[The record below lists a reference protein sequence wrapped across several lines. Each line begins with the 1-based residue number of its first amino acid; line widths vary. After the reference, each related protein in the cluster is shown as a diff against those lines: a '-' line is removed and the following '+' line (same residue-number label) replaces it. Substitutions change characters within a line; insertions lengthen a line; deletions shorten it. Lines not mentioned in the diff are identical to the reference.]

1 LKSPQRKPF
10 FLLRLMTTFESKT
23 VSEIVVFVETET
35 DAASVS
41 GNINKEMKNTKMYFF
56 MILKIKD
63 YYLLVPARIMAHLK
77 PIVEVAES

>member
-1 LKSPQRKPF
+1 
-10 FLLRLMTTFESKT
+10 MTTFESKT